1 MTAKEKP
8 TAAAAKLALFLTKSA
23 SAYPQVTEDAPWGH
37 QAMKVKGKTFAW
49 IVADGSTVTLTVKL
63 PKTRHQALMLPDT
76 EPTHYGLGK
85 SGWVTITLRPPA
97 TALREQC
104 LDWLDESYRA
114 VAPKTLVKQLD
125 GATKQPATR

>member
-8 TAAAAKLALFLTKSA
+8 TAAATKLAATLTKSA
-23 SAYPQVTEDAPWGH
+23 ERYPQVTEEAPWGH

-49 IVADGSTVTLTVKL
+49 IVADGPTVTLTVKL
-63 PKTRHQALMLPDT
+63 PRTRHQALMLPGT
-76 EPTHYGLGK
+76 EPTGYGLGK

-97 TALREQC
+97 TSLRDQC
-104 LDWLDESYRA
+104 DDWIDESYRA

-125 GATKQPATR
+125 GGGAAKKR